1 MFPGPQGERRGLGGL
16 VYFLLIF
23 IVLSDVEAYWD
34 RIK

>member
-1 MFPGPQGERRGLGGL
+1 MFPGPQGERRGFGGL
-16 VYFLLIF
+16 FYFLLIF